1 MTFEEKLAAFRAGTL
16 KPEIEIGA
24 EGLAGIGIT
33 AHHKI
38 FASAL
43 FEPFAALAS
52 QIIAKRHQV
61 FVGAYSYMNDGG
73 YLRDAVMIGRYSSI
87 GRRVTIGA
95 GMHRMTGVSTSPH
108 LNAFAGTPYSDE
120 QLAQLGSRARKPPR
134 GATVIGHD
142 VWIGDGAVI
151 MPGVVIGT
159 GAIIGAN
166 AVVTRD
172 VASYAICGGV
182 PARPIGER
190 FPPPVAD
197 RLLASAYWEL
207 PAAILK
213 QLPAGNV
220 FEFLDRLPPDA
231 AGAAYPTYALRPQA
245 ATQA

>member
-1 MTFEEKLAAFRAGTL
+1 VTFEEKLAAFRAGTL
-16 KPEIEIGA
+16 KPETEIGVA
-24 EGLAGIGIT
+24 DLAAIGIT

-38 FASAL
+38 FAGAL

-95 GMHRMTGVSTSPH
+95 GMHRMTGVSTSPQ
-108 LNAFAGTPYSDE
+108 LSTGKGSPYSEE
-120 QLAQLGSRARKPPR
+120 QLALLGRHGREPPR
-134 GATVIGHD
+134 GITVIGHD
-142 VWIGDGAVI
+142 VWIGDGAVV
-151 MPGVVIGT
+151 MPGIVIGT

-172 VASYAICGGV
+172 VAPYAICGGV

-190 FPPPVAD
+190 FPPPIAG

-207 PAAILK
+207 PAEILK

-220 FEFLDRLPPDA
+220 FEFLERLPQAA
-231 AGAAYPTYALRPQA
+231 AGAGYPTYALRPEA
-245 ATQA
+245 AAKG